1 MQMFMSCTSF
11 IQQNGLT
18 PLVAAAENDHV
29 EIMELLYNSGGVISV
44 DLKVRTASFKITA
57 CMFLCAYVAIDTI

>member
-1 MQMFMSCTSF
+1 MQMFISCTSF

-29 EIMELLYNSGGVISV
+29 EIMELLCKSDGVISV
-44 DLKVRTASFKITA
+44 DLKVRTASFMITA
-57 CMFLCAYVAIDTI
+57 CMFLCVHM